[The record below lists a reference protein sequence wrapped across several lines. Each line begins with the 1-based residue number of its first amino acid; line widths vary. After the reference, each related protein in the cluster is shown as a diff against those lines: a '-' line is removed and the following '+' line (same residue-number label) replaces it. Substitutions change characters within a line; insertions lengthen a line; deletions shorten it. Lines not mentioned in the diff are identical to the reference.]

1 MSNRSIVQSSL
12 AKISLMM
19 STTAPPNKVNP
30 YCDWIYDYPANL
42 IPEPTPE
49 LLYEKRTAGPVCSQ
63 RVLVEL
69 GSGSGNFLLQ
79 LGQHWPGCHLV
90 GFELRYKRLVKA
102 ARKLEKEGLRNV
114 WLLREEAEQFY
125 RYFPAGGIDDVFV
138 NFPDPWPKA
147 GQWKKRLINPELLL
161 RLETALRPG
170 GRLHLKTDHSGYFLH
185 VLSLL
190 RDMPHWSIMH
200 FSNDLHRYGPPLPNV
215 RTEFEQLFAAKQK
228 AVFFLTV
235 EHAG

>member
-1 MSNRSIVQSSL
+1 MIDLQDCVIIFFHRQIYESQRSWSVNTTLQLKPVIWIVVSNRSIVQSSL

-49 LLYEKRTAGPVCSQ
+49 LLYKKRTAGPVCSQ

-90 GFELRYKRLVKA
+90 GFELRYKRL
-102 ARKLEKEGLRNV
+102 
-114 WLLREEAEQFY
+114 
-125 RYFPAGGIDDVFV
+125 
-138 NFPDPWPKA
+138 
-147 GQWKKRLINPELLL
+147 
-161 RLETALRPG
+161 
-170 GRLHLKTDHSGYFLH
+170 
-185 VLSLL
+185 
-190 RDMPHWSIMH
+190 
-200 FSNDLHRYGPPLPNV
+200 
-215 RTEFEQLFAAKQK
+215 
-228 AVFFLTV
+228 
-235 EHAG
+235 